1 MRLTLEQLRIFA
13 AVARQQHVTRG
24 AKSLHLAQSA
34 ASAAIA
40 NLEAHFDTKLFDR
53 VGRSIVLTEA
63 GRLLL
68 AEATAVLARAESAE
82 QAMMEL
88 SGLRR
93 GALLVQASQTIAGYW
108 LPRHLLAFRRAYP
121 DIDVRLSIA
130 NTAQVAFAVREG
142 IADLGFV
149 EGDIEDPKIVA
160 ESIAKDSLV
169 LVVGHGHPWISRKQ
183 VVTADLVNS
192 EWVLREKGSGTRS
205 MFEAALNKAGLSTA
219 ALRVTMELPSN
230 DAVRAAVEAG
240 MGATVISASVVASAI
255 EAGLLHRIKFDLPER
270 AFYALRHRERH
281 HGRAAEALL
290 SLIGGTRVKP
300 ARKRAPARP

>member
-1 MRLTLEQLRIFA
+1 MRLTLEQLRVFV
-13 AVARQQHVTRG
+13 AVAREQHVTRG
-24 AKSLHLAQSA
+24 AKLLNLAQSA

-40 NLEAHFDTKLFDR
+40 HLEAHFSTRLFDR
-53 VGRSIVLTEA
+53 VGRRVVLTEA

-68 AEATAVLARAESAE
+68 AEATAVLARTESAE

-88 SGLRR
+88 AGLRR
-93 GALLVQASQTIAGYW
+93 GALHVQASQTIAGYW

-121 DIDVRLSIA
+121 DIDIRMSIA
-130 NTAQVAFAVREG
+130 NTAQVALAVREG

-149 EGDIEDPKIVA
+149 EGDVDDEKIVA
-160 ESIAKDSLV
+160 EPVAKDSMV
-169 LVVGHGHPWISRKQ
+169 LVVGHGHPWLSRKQ
-183 VVTADLVNS
+183 VVAAELAAS

-205 MFEAALNKAGLSTA
+205 VFETAIRKAGLSLDS
-219 ALRVTMELPSN
+219 LRVTMELPSN

-255 EAGLLHRIKFDLPER
+255 EAGLLHRVKLDLPER
-270 AFYALRHRERH
+270 AFYALRHRERA

-290 SLIGGTRVKP
+290 ALISDSHTRTK
-300 ARKRAPARP
+300 KRAAR

>member
-1 MRLTLEQLRIFA
+1 MRLTLEQLRIFV
-13 AVARQQHVTRG
+13 AVAQQSHVTRG
-24 AKSLHLAQSA
+24 AKSLNLAQSA

-40 NLEAHFDTKLFDR
+40 HLEAHFSTRLFDR
-53 VGRSIVLTEA
+53 VGRRVELTEA

-82 QAMMEL
+82 HAMMEL
-88 SGLRR
+88 SGLKR
-93 GALLVQASQTIAGYW
+93 GSLRVQASQTIAGYW

-130 NTAQVAFAVREG
+130 NTAQVALAVREG

-149 EGDIEDPKIVA
+149 EGDIDDPKIIA
-160 ESIAKDSLV
+160 EPVAKDSLV
-169 LVVGHGHPWISRKQ
+169 LVVGPLHPWAQRRS
-183 VVTADLVNS
+183 VVAGDLIAS

-205 MFEAALNKAGLSTA
+205 MFESALHKAGLSLA
-219 ALRVTMELPSN
+219 DLRVTMELPSN

-255 EAGLLHRIKFDLPER
+255 EAGLLHRVKLDLPER
-270 AFYALRHRERH
+270 AFYVLRHRERTY
-281 HGRAAEALL
+281 GRAAEALL
-290 SLIGGTRVKP
+290 ALIAKP
-300 ARKRAPARP
+300 ARKRAAAKDVSR

>member
-1 MRLTLEQLRIFA
+1 MRLTLEQLRVFA
-13 AVARQQHVTRG
+13 AVAREQHVTRG
-24 AKSLHLAQSA
+24 AKSLNLAQSA

-40 NLEAHFDTKLFDR
+40 HLEAHFSMKLFDR
-53 VGRSIVLTEA
+53 VGRRVVLTEA

-68 AEATAVLARAESAE
+68 AEATAVLARTESAE

-93 GALLVQASQTIAGYW
+93 GALHVQASQTIAGYW

-121 DIDVRLSIA
+121 DIDIRLSIA
-130 NTAQVAFAVREG
+130 NTAQVALAVREG

-149 EGDIEDPKIVA
+149 EGDIDDEKIFAEPVA
-160 ESIAKDSLV
+160 RDSMV
-169 LVVGHGHPWISRKQ
+169 LVVGHGHPWASRKQ
-183 VVTADLVNS
+183 VVAADLAAS

-205 MFEAALNKAGLSTA
+205 VFEAAIRKAGFSLDS
-219 ALRVTMELPSN
+219 LRVSMELPSN

-255 EAGLLHRIKFDLPER
+255 EAGLLHRVKLDLPER
-270 AFYALRHRERH
+270 SFYALRHRERA

-290 SLIGGTRVKP
+290 ALISGPRARTKRRP
-300 ARKRAPARP
+300 AR